1 MARGETTRYNKDTT
15 DISLTLKSIMIIMY
29 QEISMT
35 QDCASKEGMQ
45 RTVKKGEQH
54 KYHSRAIRRQ
64 WNGQA
69 EISAVP
75 QP

>member
-35 QDCASKEGMQ
+35 QDWASKEGMQ
-45 RTVKKGEQH
+45 QTVKKGQQH
-54 KYHSRAIRRQ
+54 NHHSRAIR
-64 WNGQA
+64 
-69 EISAVP
+69 
-75 QP
+75 